1 MYDEGAGS
9 PSPEGDGADDLR
21 HGNRGRMDYIGDML
35 RSLPLVLIAAFAAPA
50 FAQIEQPLPRF
61 EGLEMQIQRE
71 EQRQLDELE
80 TSRQRERQRA
90 LLPGSGTSA
99 AEAALR
105 DLELRHE
112 QDRLLLQ
119 LEQDRAREQR
129 ERDLA
134 ANALPNAR
142 VPAASS
148 AVVSQPE
155 AYLLPPAPPGKYY
168 ARVNGR
174 FVIVDAT
181 SELVEQVLPVQ
192 PTDPTA
198 DVPAGPRPL
207 PSVDMNL
214 PLRRVAP
221 TSALVIANP
230 ASLALPAPPAGQYY
244 ARVDGKIVLV
254 EARTELPVKVVRAG

>member
-1 MYDEGAGS
+1 MAQLSLHHANDPQTDYT
-9 PSPEGDGADDLR
+9 ADMFR
-21 HGNRGRMDYIGDML
+21 F
-35 RSLPLVLIAAFAAPA
+35 LIPAFVALSAAPA
-50 FAQIEQPLPRF
+50 LAQIEQSLPRF

-71 EQRQLDELE
+71 EQRLLDELE
-80 TSRQRERQRA
+80 RSRQRERQNA
-90 LLPGSGTSA
+90 LLPGSGVSV

-105 DLELRHE
+105 DMELRRE
-112 QDRLLLQ
+112 QDRLILQ

-129 ERDLA
+129 ERDVVS
-134 ANALPNAR
+134 NALQNAR
-142 VPAASS
+142 VPAFSS
-148 AVVSQPE
+148 AVVRQPE
-155 AYLLPPAPPGKYY
+155 AFLLPPAPQGKYY
-168 ARVNGR
+168 ARIDGR
-174 FVIVDAT
+174 FVIVDAA
-181 SELVEQVLPVQ
+181 SELVELELPIQ

-207 PSVDMNL
+207 PVADNRL

-244 ARVDGKIVLV
+244 ARVDGTIVLV

>member
-1 MYDEGAGS
+1 MTQSSMSSRAARATS
-9 PSPEGDGADDLR
+9 RPAPNATPR
-21 HGNRGRMDYIGDML
+21 PVAHACAM
-35 RSLPLVLIAAFAAPA
+35 LVLGLAAT
-50 FAQIEQPLPRF
+50 AQAQTPPTQLDRVEVISTTPLP
-61 EGLEMQIQRE
+61 G
-71 EQRQLDELE
+71 
-80 TSRQRERQRA
+80 
-90 LLPGSGTSA
+90 
-99 AEAALR
+99 
-105 DLELRHE
+105 LELRRE

-129 ERDLA
+129 ERDLLT
-134 ANALPNAR
+134 NALPNTR
-142 VPAASS
+142 VPATST

-168 ARVNGR
+168 ARISGR

-192 PTDPTA
+192 ITDPTA

-207 PSVDMNL
+207 PSVDMSL

-254 EARTELPVKVVRAG
+254 EARTELPVKVIRAG

>member
-1 MYDEGAGS
+1 
-9 PSPEGDGADDLR
+9 
-21 HGNRGRMDYIGDML
+21 MDYIGGML
-35 RSLPLVLIAAFAAPA
+35 RSLPLVMIAALAAPA

-80 TSRQRERQRA
+80 TSRQRERDRA
-90 LLPGSGTSA
+90 LLPGSGVSA

-105 DLELRHE
+105 DLELRRE

-129 ERDLA
+129 ERDLVT
-134 ANALPNAR
+134 NALPNTR
-142 VPAASS
+142 VPATST

-192 PTDPTA
+192 ITDPTA
-198 DVPAGPRPL
+198 DVPGGPRPL
-207 PSVDMNL
+207 PSVDMSL

-230 ASLALPAPPAGQYY
+230 ASLALPAPPVGRYY

-254 EARTELPVKVVRAG
+254 EARTELPVKVLRAG

>member
-1 MYDEGAGS
+1 MIAQLNLHHANEARTG
-9 PSPEGDGADDLR
+9 
-21 HGNRGRMDYIGDML
+21 YIVGML
-35 RSLPLVLIAAFAAPA
+35 RSFILTLLAASAAPA

-61 EGLEMQIQRE
+61 EGLEMQLGRE

-80 TSRQRERQRA
+80 TARQRERQRA
-90 LLPGSGTSA
+90 LLPGSGVSA

-105 DLELRHE
+105 DLELRRE

-129 ERDLA
+129 ERDLVS
-134 ANALPNAR
+134 NALPNTR
-142 VPAASS
+142 VPATSS
-148 AVVSQPE
+148 AVVSEPE
-155 AYLLPPAPPGKYY
+155 AHLLPPAPPGKYY

-192 PTDPTA
+192 ITDPTA

-207 PSVDMNL
+207 PTIDMGL

-230 ASLALPAPPAGQYY
+230 ASFALPAPPAGQYY

-254 EARTELPVKVVRAG
+254 EAQTELPVKVVRPG

>member
-1 MYDEGAGS
+1 
-9 PSPEGDGADDLR
+9 
-21 HGNRGRMDYIGDML
+21 
-35 RSLPLVLIAAFAAPA
+35 
-50 FAQIEQPLPRF
+50 
-61 EGLEMQIQRE
+61 MQTQRE
-71 EQRQLDELE
+71 EQRQIDEME
-80 TSRQRERQRA
+80 QGRERERQRA
-90 LLPGSGTSA
+90 LLPGSGVSA
-99 AEAALR
+99 ADAALR
-105 DLELRHE
+105 DMELRRE
-112 QDRLLLQ
+112 QDRLVLQ

-129 ERDLA
+129 ERDVVT
-134 ANALPNAR
+134 NALPNTR
-142 VPAASS
+142 VPATST

-192 PTDPTA
+192 ITDPTA

-207 PSVDMNL
+207 PSVDMSL
-214 PLRRVAP
+214 PPRRVAP

-254 EARTELPVKVVRAG
+254 EARTEHPVKVVRAG

>member
-1 MYDEGAGS
+1 
-9 PSPEGDGADDLR
+9 
-21 HGNRGRMDYIGDML
+21 MDYIGSML
-35 RSLPLVLIAAFAAPA
+35 RTLPLVLIAAFAAPA

-80 TSRQRERQRA
+80 TGRQRERQRA
-90 LLPGSGTSA
+90 LLPGSGASA

-105 DLELRHE
+105 DMELRRE
-112 QDRLLLQ
+112 QDRLSLQ

-129 ERDLA
+129 ERDLVS
-134 ANALPNAR
+134 NALPNTR
-142 VPAASS
+142 VPATSS

-168 ARVNGR
+168 ARINGR
-174 FVIVDAT
+174 FVIVDVT

-192 PTDPTA
+192 ITDPTA
-198 DVPAGPRPL
+198 DVPAVPRPL
-207 PSVDMNL
+207 PTIDMGL
-214 PLRRVAP
+214 PFRRVAP

-230 ASLALPAPPAGQYY
+230 ASLALPPPPAGQYY

>member
-1 MYDEGAGS
+1 
-9 PSPEGDGADDLR
+9 
-21 HGNRGRMDYIGDML
+21 ML
-35 RSLPLVLIAAFAAPA
+35 RLLPLVMIAALAAPA

-80 TSRQRERQRA
+80 TSRQRERDRA
-90 LLPGSGTSA
+90 LLPGSGVSA

-105 DLELRHE
+105 DMELRRE

-129 ERDLA
+129 ERDLVT
-134 ANALPNAR
+134 NALPNTR
-142 VPAASS
+142 VPATST

-168 ARVNGR
+168 ARISGR

-192 PTDPTA
+192 LTDPTA

-207 PSVDMNL
+207 PIVDMSL

-230 ASLALPAPPAGQYY
+230 ASLALPAPPVGQYY

>member
-1 MYDEGAGS
+1 
-9 PSPEGDGADDLR
+9 
-21 HGNRGRMDYIGDML
+21 MDYIGVML
-35 RSLPLVLIAAFAAPA
+35 RTFPLVLIAAFAAPA

-80 TSRQRERQRA
+80 TSRQRERDRA
-90 LLPGSGTSA
+90 LLPGSGVSA

-105 DLELRHE
+105 DLELRRE

-129 ERDLA
+129 ERDLVT
-134 ANALPNAR
+134 NALPNTR
-142 VPAASS
+142 VPATST

-168 ARVNGR
+168 ARISGR

-192 PTDPTA
+192 LTDPTA

-207 PSVDMNL
+207 PIVDMSL

>member
-1 MYDEGAGS
+1 MTQLNLHHAT
-9 PSPEGDGADDLR
+9 
-21 HGNRGRMDYIGDML
+21 GRQMRYIAMML
-35 RSLPLVLIAAFAAPA
+35 RIPALLLIATLAAPA

-61 EGLEMQIQRE
+61 EGLEMQLGRE

-80 TSRQRERQRA
+80 QDRQRERQRA
-90 LLPGSGTSA
+90 LLPGSGISA
-99 AEAALR
+99 ADAALR
-105 DLELRHE
+105 DMELRRE
-112 QDRLLLQ
+112 QDRLMLQ

-129 ERDLA
+129 ERDVIT
-134 ANALPNAR
+134 NALPNTR
-142 VPAASS
+142 VPAFSS

-155 AYLLPPAPPGKYY
+155 AHLLPPAPPGKYY
-168 ARVNGR
+168 ARIDGR

-207 PSVDMNL
+207 PMIDQGL

-221 TSALVIANP
+221 TSPLVISNP

-254 EARTELPVKVVRAG
+254 DARTELPVKVVRPG